1 MTQYVPFAE
10 APALQV
16 AWYGAA
22 VTVDVNTVLY
32 GGKFCETINV
42 TDWTPEIVSV
52 AIAVNV
58 TLSRTVAP
66 FAGDV
71 RLTVGG

>member
-10 APALQV
+10 DAASQV

-32 GGKFCETINV
+32 GGKFCETMKV
-42 TDWTPEIVSV
+42 TD
-52 AIAVNV
+52 
-58 TLSRTVAP
+58 
-66 FAGDV
+66 
-71 RLTVGG
+71 